1 LKNVNQSW
9 KIEGYE
15 HISSIE
21 LEKRKKIGK
30 NGNRKTNFI
39 VWNFKDKNNE
49 KIQGK
54 EKEI

>member
-1 LKNVNQSW
+1 MKTVNQTR
-9 KIEGYE
+9 KKEGYE
-15 HISSIE
+15 NISSIE

-30 NGNRKTNFI
+30 NGNRKTNFFA
-39 VWNFKDKNNE
+39 WNFKDKNNE

>member
-1 LKNVNQSW
+1 MKNVNQSW